1 MENVLISNNQVD
13 YFLYDLEKKLSEH
26 YHAGVIC
33 DKDGFIISARIP
45 KKYRHDLHAHK
56 IALSAIASKKRK
68 KKNSEYI
75 EVIRDLDDRKNI
87 ILILL
92 LKKDKYSKIR
102 SQYKQLNQILSFQ
115 DIF

>member
-13 YFLYDLEKKLSEH
+13 YFLYDLEKKLSD
-26 YHAGVIC
+26 YYQAGVIC

-45 KKYRHDLHAHK
+45 KKNQNYLHANK
-56 IALSAIASKKRK
+56 IALSAIADKKRK
-68 KKNSEYI
+68 KKNEDYI
-75 EVIRDLDDRKNI
+75 EVIRDLDDRKNV

-92 LKKDKYSKIR
+92 LKKDKLSKIR
-102 SQYKQLNQILSFQ
+102 SQYKQLNKILSFQ